1 MKALKLLA
9 SMAAVAAL
17 GTSPGLAAP
26 TYGEVDSAADLDR
39 VFAAI
44 RADVDK
50 AQTRAELRRLD
61 HRAGYLVTLTYSRPW
76 RVKFGDRLPGLHED
90 AVRQFRVT
98 AQAINR
104 RASAIGTEG
113 DFQEDWGGR

>member
-1 MKALKLLA
+1 MKAPKLLA
-9 SMAAVAAL
+9 AMAV
-17 GTSPGLAAP
+17 LAASP
-26 TYGEVDSAADLDR
+26 ALAATRTYGEVDNAADLDR

-44 RADVDK
+44 RADVDT

-61 HRAGYLVTLTYSRPW
+61 HRASYLVTLTYSHPW
-76 RVKFGDRLPGLHED
+76 RMKFGDQLPRLHEE
-90 AVRQFRVT
+90 AVRQFHTT